1 MKIVIVGAGAVGGD
15 LARNLSRRERDVV
28 VIERDPA
35 NAEKAQEFLDCR
47 VVVGNGLS
55 PVFLDS
61 IGMSDTDLFAAVTD
75 SDQTNIISS
84 LTAHSLGARVKVA
97 RVRSPEYYRSDQI
110 VLDGIDLA
118 INPDVEAVRAI
129 RQILWDAATTDVH
142 EFAGGR
148 VRVVGAR
155 VDEAAFV
162 VGRSLRDV
170 EKALGSRWAL
180 VISLIRD
187 GKTYIP
193 RGDTVIQAGD
203 QVYIA
208 GARNTV
214 DRALAYVHASVD
226 RFGSVMILG
235 ANTTG
240 QSLAR
245 ELCSLGVTVKLI
257 DPDEERC
264 RQASEEL
271 HRVLVLHGD
280 GTDVELL
287 KSEGVE
293 SMDGF
298 VALGED
304 EETNV
309 VACLLAHTNG
319 VGKTVCLVNR
329 PDYVPLL
336 PQLGVDAAVSPR
348 LSTSDAIARF
358 VKRGGVVSTHSLG
371 FSGSE
376 ILQFHLDPGAH
387 CLDQPLAK
395 LDFPRDA
402 VIGAVLTRGH
412 VVTPQGSTRLRAE
425 DEVVVFALPEGV
437 AAVEDFFASGR
448 SS

>member
-35 NAEKAQEFLDCR
+35 SAEKAQESLDCR
-47 VVVGNGLS
+47 VLVGNGVN
-55 PVFLDS
+55 PAFLES
-61 IGMSDTDLFAAVTD
+61 VGMSDADLFAAVTN
-75 SDQTNIISS
+75 SDQTNMISC
-84 LTAHSLGARVKVA
+84 LTAHRLGAKVKVA
-97 RVRSPEYYRSDQI
+97 RVRSAEYYRDDQL

-129 RQILWDAATTDVH
+129 RHILWDAATTDVH

-155 VDEAAFV
+155 VDESAFIA
-162 VGRSLRDV
+162 GRSLMEV

-180 VISLIRD
+180 VISVIRD
-187 GKTYIP
+187 GRTYIP
-193 RGDTVIQAGD
+193 RGDTVVQPGD

-214 DRALAYVHASVD
+214 DRALAYVHAPVD
-226 RFGSVMILG
+226 RLQSAMILG
-235 ANTTG
+235 ANATG

-245 ELCSLGVTVKLI
+245 DLCSLGVTVKLI

-280 GTDVELL
+280 GTDADLL
-287 KSEGVE
+287 KSEGVD
-293 SMDGF
+293 SVDGF

-309 VACLLAHTNG
+309 VACLLAHTHG

-348 LSTSDAIARF
+348 LSTADAIARF

-376 ILQFHLDPGAH
+376 ILQFHLDESNR
-387 CLDQPLAK
+387 CLDKPLAK

-412 VVTPQGSTRLRAE
+412 VVTPQGSTRLQAG

-437 AAVEDFFASGR
+437 TAVENFFAKR
-448 SS
+448 R

>member
-15 LARNLSRRERDVV
+15 LARTVSRRERDVIV
-28 VIERDPA
+28 VERDPA
-35 NAEKAQEFLDCR
+35 SAEKAQEYLDCR
-47 VVVGNGLS
+47 VMVGNGVN
-55 PVFLDS
+55 PAFLES
-61 IGMSDTDLFAAVTD
+61 VGMADTDLFAAVTD
-75 SDQTNIISS
+75 SDQTNMISC
-84 LTAHSLGARVKVA
+84 LTAHRLGAKVKVA
-97 RVRSPEYYRSDQI
+97 RVRSPEYYRGDQL

-155 VDEAAFV
+155 VDATAYV
-162 VGRSLRDV
+162 AGRSLSEV
-170 EKALGSRWAL
+170 EKSLGSRWAL
-180 VISLIRD
+180 VISVIRE
-187 GKTYIP
+187 GVTYIP
-193 RGDTVIQAGD
+193 RGDTVIEPGD

-208 GARNTV
+208 GARSAV
-214 DRALAYVHASVD
+214 DRALAYVHAPVD
-226 RFGSVMILG
+226 RFRSVMILG

-240 QSLAR
+240 QTLAR
-245 ELCSLGVTVKLI
+245 DLSALGVTVKLI
-257 DPDEERC
+257 DPDPERC
-264 RQASEEL
+264 REASSEL

-280 GTDVELL
+280 ATDVELL
-287 KSEGVE
+287 KSEGID

-298 VALGED
+298 VALSGD

-309 VACLLAHTNG
+309 VACLLAHTHG

-336 PQLGVDAAVSPR
+336 PQLGVDAAISPR

-376 ILQFHLDPGAH
+376 ILQFHLDESCR
-387 CLDQPLAK
+387 CLDKPLAK

-402 VIGAVLTRGH
+402 VIGAVLTRGQ
-412 VVTPQGSTRLRAE
+412 VITPQGSTRLKPG

-437 AAVEDFFASGR
+437 TAVENFFATR
-448 SS
+448 R